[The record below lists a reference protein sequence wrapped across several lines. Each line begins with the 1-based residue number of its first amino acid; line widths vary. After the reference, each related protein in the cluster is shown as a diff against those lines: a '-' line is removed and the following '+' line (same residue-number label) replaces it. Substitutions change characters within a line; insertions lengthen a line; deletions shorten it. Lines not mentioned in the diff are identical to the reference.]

1 MSGRDFLR
9 RLPRTGFSLGRRE
22 ALQQRLHI
30 DFLLLILLLMLTA
43 TGMSVLFSASGES
56 MVTMRRQGIFFV
68 IAYMAM
74 FVVAQVPV
82 HFMRR
87 MAPWAY
93 FGGIILL
100 ILVLVIGVGAKG
112 AQRWLS
118 LGAFRFQPSEIM
130 KLAMP
135 LMIAAYLS
143 KRFLPPSLKH
153 VFFTLVLIGFPTA
166 LIIDQPDLGT
176 SILVATSGMVVLF
189 FAGLRWGYILV
200 AIVAFMAS
208 LWPIW
213 HFMMHDYQR
222 QRVLTLLNPE
232 ADRLGAGWNII
243 QSKTAIGSGGLSGKG
258 WLEGTQ
264 SRLDFL
270 PEGHTDFII
279 AVMAEEFGLLG
290 VLTLLGIYLLVII
303 RGMMIALNAQDSF
316 GRLLAASITFT
327 FFVYVFVNMGMVS
340 GLLPVVGVPLPLISQ
355 GGTAIVTLMAGFG
368 ILMAIATERKRVM
381 RPQKNK

>member
-1 MSGRDFLR
+1 MSGQDFLR
-9 RLPRTGFSLGRRE
+9 RLPRTGFGLGRRE
-22 ALQQRLHI
+22 ALQQRLHV
-30 DFLLLILLLMLTA
+30 DFLLLFLLLALTVV
-43 TGMSVLFSASGES
+43 GMSVLYSASGES
-56 MVTMRRQGIFFV
+56 MVTMRRQGTFFL
-68 IAYMAM
+68 IAFTAM
-74 FVVAQVPV
+74 FAVAQVPV
-82 HFMRR
+82 DFMRR

-93 FGGIILL
+93 VGGVILL
-100 ILVLVIGVGAKG
+100 ILVLVVGVGAKG

-118 LGAFRFQPSEIM
+118 IGGFRFQPSEIM

-135 LMIAAYLS
+135 VMIAAYLS
-143 KRFLPPSLKH
+143 KRFLPPGIKH
-153 VFFTLVLIGFPTA
+153 VFFTLLLIAIPTA

-176 SILVATSGMVVLF
+176 SILVAASGIVVLF
-189 FAGLRWGYILV
+189 FAGLRWGYIVLAV
-200 AIVAFMAS
+200 IIFTAS

-213 HFMMHDYQR
+213 HFMLHDYQR

-290 VLTLLGIYLLVII
+290 VLMLLGVYILVIM

-316 GRLLAASITFT
+316 GRLLAASITTT

-381 RPQKNK
+381 TPQKK

>member
-1 MSGRDFLR
+1 MSGQDFLR
-9 RLPRTGFSLGRRE
+9 RLPRTGFGLGRRE
-22 ALQQRLHI
+22 ALQQRLHV
-30 DFLLLILLLMLTA
+30 DFLLLFLLLLLTVV
-43 TGMSVLFSASGES
+43 GMSVLYSASGES
-56 MVTMRRQGIFFV
+56 LVTMRRQGVFFA
-68 IAYMAM
+68 IAYTAM

-82 HFMRR
+82 EFMRR

-93 FGGIILL
+93 VGGIILL
-100 ILVLVIGVGAKG
+100 VLVLVVGVGAKG

-118 LGAFRFQPSEIM
+118 LGGFRFQPSEIM

-143 KRFLPPSLKH
+143 NRFLPPKFKH
-153 VFFTLVLIGFPTA
+153 VIVTLLLIAIPTA

-176 SILVATSGMVVLF
+176 SILVATSGIVVLF
-189 FAGLRWGYILV
+189 YAGLRWGYIIL
-200 AIVAFMAS
+200 AGFIFIAS

-213 HFMMHDYQR
+213 HFMLHDYQR

-290 VLTLLGIYLLVII
+290 VLILMGIYILVIV
-303 RGMMIALNAQDSF
+303 RGMMIAINAQDSF
-316 GRLLAASITFT
+316 GRLLAASITTT
-327 FFVYVFVNMGMVS
+327 FFVYIFVNMGMVS

-368 ILMAIATERKRVM
+368 ILMAISTERKRVM
-381 RPQKNK
+381 TPKKNK

>member
-1 MSGRDFLR
+1 MSGQDFLR
-9 RLPRTGFSLGRRE
+9 RLPRTGFGLGRRE
-22 ALQQRLHI
+22 ALQQRLHV
-30 DFLLLILLLMLTA
+30 DFLLLFLLLALTVV
-43 TGMSVLFSASGES
+43 GMSVLYSASGES
-56 MVTMRRQGIFFV
+56 MVTMRRQGTFFL
-68 IAYMAM
+68 IAFASM
-74 FVVAQVPV
+74 FAVAQVPV
-82 HFMRR
+82 DFMRR

-93 FGGIILL
+93 VGGVILL
-100 ILVLVIGVGAKG
+100 ILVLVVGVGAKG

-118 LGAFRFQPSEIM
+118 IGGFRFQPSEIM

-135 LMIAAYLS
+135 VMIAAYLS
-143 KRFLPPSLKH
+143 KRFLPPGIKH
-153 VFFTLVLIGFPTA
+153 VFFTLLLIAIPTA

-176 SILVATSGMVVLF
+176 SILVAASGIVVLF
-189 FAGLRWGYILV
+189 FAGLRWGYIVLAV
-200 AIVAFMAS
+200 IIFTAS

-213 HFMMHDYQR
+213 HFMLHDYQR
-222 QRVLTLLNPE
+222 QRVLTLMNPE

-290 VLTLLGIYLLVII
+290 VLMLLGVYILVIM

-316 GRLLAASITFT
+316 GRLLAASITTT

-381 RPQKNK
+381 TPQKK

>member
-1 MSGRDFLR
+1 MSGQDFLR
-9 RLPRTGFSLGRRE
+9 RLPRTGFGLGRRD

-30 DFLLLILLLMLTA
+30 DFLLLFLLLGISAVGL
-43 TGMSVLFSASGES
+43 SVLYSASGES
-56 MVTMRRQGIFFV
+56 IVTLRRQGTYFL
-68 IAYMAM
+68 IAYVTMIL
-74 FVVAQVPV
+74 VAQVPV
-82 HFMRR
+82 DFMRR
-87 MAPWAY
+87 MAPWVY
-93 FGGIILL
+93 LGGVVLL
-100 ILVLVIGVGAKG
+100 ILVLLVGVGAKG

-118 LGAFRFQPSEIM
+118 LGGFRFQPSEIM

-135 LMIAAYLS
+135 ITIAAYLS
-143 KRFLPPSLKH
+143 RRFLPPGFKH
-153 VFFTLVLIGFPTA
+153 IFFTLLLVGIPTA

-176 SILVATSGMVVLF
+176 SILVATSGMLVLF
-189 FAGLRWGYILV
+189 FAGLRWRYIILAV
-200 AIVAFMAS
+200 GVFIAS

-213 HFMMHDYQR
+213 HFMLHEYQQ

-243 QSKTAIGSGGLSGKG
+243 QSKTAIGSGGVSGKG

-290 VLTLLGIYLLVII
+290 VLMLLGAYVLVIV
-303 RGMMIALNAQDSF
+303 RGMTIALYAQDSF
-316 GRLLAASITFT
+316 GRLLAASITTT

-381 RPQKNK
+381 TPQT